1 MQQFVVTAVGPDR
14 PGIVEQLTAHLHQA
28 GGNVLDSRMANL
40 RGQFTVMMLVEA
52 DDGAAAALHPS
63 LTALAEG
70 IGLRL
75 TLTDTGPRPQAVS
88 GLPFQLKTYSLDQ
101 PGIVHRVSELLRA
114 RGVNIEELTTRQAS
128 APFAGGLLFLMEM
141 RLTVPSQVP
150 IRELRAELQT
160 LCDTLNCDL
169 DFEPA

>member
-1 MQQFVVTAVGPDR
+1 VQQFIVTAVGPDH

-28 GGNVLDSRMANL
+28 GGNLLDSRMVNL
-40 RGQFTVMMLVEA
+40 RGQFTIMMLVEA
-52 DDGAAAALHPS
+52 DDRIAAALHPS
-63 LTALAEG
+63 LTSLAEG
-70 IGLRL
+70 MGLQL
-75 TLTDTGPRPQAVS
+75 ILTDAEPRPQSVS

-114 RGVNIEELTTRQAS
+114 RGVNIEELATRQAS

-141 RLTVPSQVP
+141 RLTVPSRVS
-150 IRELRAELQT
+150 IHELRAELQA